1 MKKIIHKI
9 GNSLFQASIVAALCF
24 LAYNSALKQQNNN
37 SIPGLE
43 EIRSSE
49 NVDKASS
56 MYNAASISRMS
67 TVKVLSMST
76 EGYGISTASGTYVT
90 YRDRYFILTV
100 AHGINS
106 DCNFVRFMAATG
118 AGDLVDCKQIIEINQ
133 YVDYSIIEVDEISG
147 LRAVDIRR
155 QIPNAREWV
164 DTFATFNEL
173 IYTGYPGNIGVSTF
187 RGEVIS
193 YTYEDLVY
201 LHSFAWPGAS
211 GSGVFNEEGQLVGH
225 IMALAVGETEYGV
238 DVLEDIVVV
247 IPLFSINWSIISH
260 R

>member
-1 MKKIIHKI
+1 MKKAIHKF
-9 GNSLFQASIVAALCF
+9 GNFLFQVACVGALCF
-24 LAYNSALKQQNNN
+24 LARSSVLKQH
-37 SIPGLE
+37 SSAGIPSSG

-49 NVDKASS
+49 NVDNSS
-56 MYNAASISRMS
+56 PMRDAAMISRMS
-67 TVKVLSMST
+67 AVKVLSMST
-76 EGYGISTASGTYVT
+76 DDYGISTASGTYVT

-106 DCNFVRFMAATG
+106 DCSFVRFMAATG
-118 AGDLVDCKQIIEINQ
+118 TGELVECKQIIEINQ
-133 YVDYSIIEVDEISG
+133 YVDYSIIEVDEISD

-164 DTFATFNEL
+164 DTFATFNQL

-193 YTYEDLVY
+193 YTYDDLVY

-211 GSGVFNEEGQLVGH
+211 GSGVFNEEGQLIGH

-238 DVLEDIVVV
+238 DVLEDSVVV